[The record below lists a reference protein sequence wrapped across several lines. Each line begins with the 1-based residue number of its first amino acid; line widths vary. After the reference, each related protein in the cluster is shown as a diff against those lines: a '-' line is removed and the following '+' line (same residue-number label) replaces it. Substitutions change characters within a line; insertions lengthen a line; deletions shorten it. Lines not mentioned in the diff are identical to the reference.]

1 LFFKYLG
8 FPSVHFNY
16 NHLRVFREVMI
27 QGSATRAALEVN
39 ITQSSVSRILKEFEE
54 SVGFRL
60 FDRERTGLRP
70 TREAQKLFKDVQ
82 RAYATFTDV
91 KQTAQS
97 ILNNEEGQLRIAALA
112 AYLDGFVS
120 RNLSDF
126 MAGYPGIRIQIIAA
140 AKPEIEKLVATEQV
154 DLGITTLPVTS
165 DLITIRKSITR
176 SAVCIFPK
184 EHTLRKNKEITLS
197 DLMAHQLIHQFVGA
211 PLRSLI
217 DMKFLEQGLEPT
229 VRVEIES
236 QRAIVNIVC
245 TGGGIGVIDPDVLS
259 DQDRDQICYRPLTP
273 SLEWS
278 LALVSAK
285 RVTPMQIAD
294 AFLDWMDDLQP

>member
-1 LFFKYLG
+1 M
-8 FPSVHFNY
+8 HFNY
-16 NHLRVFREVMI
+16 KHLRVFRAVMI
-27 QGSATRAALEVN
+27 HGSATSAALEVN

-70 TREAQKLFKDVQ
+70 TREAQQLFKDVQ

-97 ILNNEEGQLRIAALA
+97 ILNNEEGELRIAALA
-112 AYLDGFVS
+112 VYVDGFVS
-120 RNLSDF
+120 RNLSNF
-126 MAGYPGIRIQIIAA
+126 MAKYPGINIQMSAA

-154 DLGITTLPVTS
+154 DVGITTLPVTS
-165 DLITIRKSITR
+165 DLINIRNSITR

-184 EHTLRKNKEITLS
+184 EHTLSKNKKITLS
-197 DLMAHQLIHQFVGA
+197 DLMVHQLIHQFTGA
-211 PLRSLI
+211 PLRTLI

-245 TGGGIGVIDPDVLS
+245 TGGGIGVVDPDILS
-259 DQDRDQICYRPLTP
+259 NQDRNQICCRPLTP

-285 RVTPMQIAD
+285 RVTPLQIAD
-294 AFLDWMDDLQP
+294 AFLDWMNDLRP